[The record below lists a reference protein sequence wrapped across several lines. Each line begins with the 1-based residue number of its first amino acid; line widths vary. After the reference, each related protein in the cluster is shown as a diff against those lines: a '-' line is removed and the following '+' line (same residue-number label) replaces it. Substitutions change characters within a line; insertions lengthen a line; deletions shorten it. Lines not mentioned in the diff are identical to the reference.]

1 MLSFQ
6 GTQSTSWRRS
16 ITGNS
21 PINFQ
26 HWWRPKEWLQ
36 LSGFFEIY
44 SNYFIVCILFIF
56 RKCVSKVL
64 AERSGNSSLGTLV
77 NKILVRS
84 DVRPKL
90 EKLEV
95 SLHSSE
101 TLEVI
106 NSFRT
111 PLFIPISQME
121 QVGFLVRLTSKHW
134 FQVQI
139 EDESDGEGH
148 QAEKSHEQT
157 NLWVWPV
164 QRVLFWRKSQCMLD
178 TSATKADLSPQHSS
192 PQPWQILVSFPHF
205 ST

>member
-1 MLSFQ
+1 MFCSQWEFISAQTIFSKYYLPSFLE
-6 GTQSTSWRRS
+6 TPSTSWRRS

-26 HWWRPKEWLQ
+26 RWWRPKEWLQ

-121 QVGFLVRLTSKHW
+121 QVGFLIRLTSKHW

-139 EDESDGEGH
+139 DDESDGEGGK
-148 QAEKSHEQT
+148 EEGPSFEDEGGE
-157 NLWVWPV
+157 
-164 QRVLFWRKSQCMLD
+164 REM
-178 TSATKADLSPQHSS
+178 TSCEY
-192 PQPWQILVSFPHF
+192 IEF
-205 ST
+205 